1 MVARP
6 PVRRKPPQRTPHG
19 IAGDRYVVE
28 LRGNAYYVL
37 DAKTGG
43 IVGGPYR
50 TREAAQSRSDAL
62 QQTVTRR

>member
-1 MVARP
+1 M
-6 PVRRKPPQRTPHG
+6 
-19 IAGDRYVVE
+19 VE
-28 LRGNAYYVL
+28 LRGNAYYVF